1 MSLWLVR
8 KDLFGDFV
16 GAALCIAGPGPAER
30 SPTDLILDAF
40 AALQLADGERL
51 QPGNHRLWID
61 RQGNL
66 VGYFDILES
75 SANPALDS

>member
-8 KDLFGDFV
+8 KDLFGDLV
-16 GAALCIAGPGPAER
+16 GAALCIADPDAADLSPA
-30 SPTDLILDAF
+30 DLILDAF
-40 AALQLADGERL
+40 SALHLGEGERL

-61 RQGNL
+61 HQGNV

-75 SANPALDS
+75 PANPTVS

>member
-16 GAALCIAGPGPAER
+16 GASRCIADAALPGRTPAE
-30 SPTDLILDAF
+30 LILDAF

-51 QPGNHRLWID
+51 QPGDHRLWID
-61 RQGNL
+61 RHGDL
-66 VGYFDILES
+66 VGYVDILEAV
-75 SANPALDS
+75 ANPAG